1 MKEES
6 RLLFISKDQKKV
18 KEFRISRTKL
28 FTFISI
34 FLIIFLVAGK
44 FGLDMLINFSHN
56 SKIERLERTN
66 IVLQTRL
73 NEMQKTITD
82 INHDMDQIAK
92 KDDQLRTVLGL
103 SKINADIRQ
112 VGIGGSQFDYT
123 ESDEVSGFDEGRQ
136 LGMQLNELS
145 RLSREVNLE
154 YKSYHDLMVTFD
166 KKQDSLKYMPALR
179 PVIKGYISS
188 PFGNR
193 FHPVYHKMRHHD
205 GIDISAPRGTPVY
218 ASAEG
223 QVRFAGI
230 NGGYGR
236 MVILDHKYGYRTGY
250 GHLQKIFVRKGQIV
264 KRGEKIGE
272 VGNTGISTG
281 PHLHYEVRFNGK
293 PINPRPFFFDDYD
306 LNQMVVHND

>member
-1 MKEES
+1 MNEES

-28 FTFISI
+28 FTFIIS
-34 FLIIFLVAGK
+34 FLITFLIAGK
-44 FGLDMLINFSHN
+44 FGLDLLIDFSHN

-66 IVLQTRL
+66 VVLQTRL
-73 NEMQKTITD
+73 AEMQKTISNID
-82 INHDMDQIAK
+82 HEMKQIAH

-103 SKINADIRQ
+103 SKIDADIRQ
-112 VGIGGSQFDYT
+112 VGIGGTKYDYT
-123 ESDEVSGFDEGRQ
+123 ESDEISGFVEGRQ
-136 LGMQLNELS
+136 LGQQLNELS

-166 KKQDSLKYMPALR
+166 KKQDSLKYLPALR
-179 PVIKGYISS
+179 PVLKGFISS

-193 FHPVYHKMRHHD
+193 FHPVYHKYRHHD
-205 GIDISAPRGTPVY
+205 GVDISAPRGTSVY
-218 ASAEG
+218 ASADG
-223 QVRFAGI
+223 TVRYAGI
-230 NGGYGR
+230 NGGYGK

-250 GHLQKIFVRKGQIV
+250 GHLQKIFVRKGQFV

-281 PHLHYEVRFNGK
+281 PHLHYEVRYHGK
-293 PINPRPFFFDDYD
+293 AINPRPFFFDDYD
-306 LNQMVVHND
+306 LNKMVVTND

>member
-1 MKEES
+1 MNEES

-34 FLIIFLVAGK
+34 FLIIFLIAGK
-44 FGLDMLINFSHN
+44 FGLDVLIDFSHN

-73 NEMQKTITD
+73 NEMQKTIKE
-82 INHDMDQIAK
+82 INHDMNQIAH

-112 VGIGGSQFDYT
+112 VGIGGSKYDYT
-123 ESDEVSGFDEGRQ
+123 ESDEVSGFDEGKQ
-136 LGMQLNELS
+136 LGQQLNELS

-154 YKSYHDLMVTFD
+154 YKSYHDLMATFD

-179 PVIKGYISS
+179 PILKGFISS

-193 FHPVYHKMRHHD
+193 FHPIYHKYKHHD
-205 GIDISAPRGTPVY
+205 GVDISAPRGTPVY
-218 ASAEG
+218 AAADG
-223 QVRFAGI
+223 QVRFSGI

-250 GHLQKIFVRKGQIV
+250 GHMQRLFVRKGQYV

-281 PHLHYEVRFNGK
+281 PHLHYEVRYKGK

-306 LNQMVVHND
+306 LNKMVVHND